1 MINGILLKELL
12 IKKAHIG
19 TRTWNK
25 DTAQF
30 LLGFRESPGIPKFS
44 IFNLEK
50 TLIGIS
56 EVLSFLN
63 SLAIQHFS
71 STNISSFETHPL
83 HIYKKNEGQ
92 ETYKSSESYFKR
104 KKNVSQ
110 ALKKKELKPQDLNP
124 SSNFSRPLSILILAT
139 NTSQEGSFQLNIFK
153 IFSKFQLTRSYY
165 SFSLMDT
172 RWVGGTLTNWK
183 QIAQSISLYS
193 NFKKKYSA
201 FLFKQ
206 NIRLP
211 LHQRNEKRY
220 KFLESM
226 ATELPDLIIVTNP
239 EENSLALK
247 EAKLAKIPVIGFINS
262 NLKPD
267 ILNLIDYVIP
277 GNNKSPEFIS
287 FCLHL
292 FFVVLKKIEK

>member
-1 MINGILLKELL
+1 MINDILLKELL
-12 IKKAHIG
+12 TKKAHIG
-19 TRTWNK
+19 TRTWNR

-30 LLGFRESPGIPKFS
+30 LLGFRESPGMPKYS

-56 EVLSFLN
+56 EVLFFLN
-63 SLAIQHFS
+63 SLAIHHF
-71 STNISSFETHPL
+71 
-83 HIYKKNEGQ
+83 
-92 ETYKSSESYFKR
+92 
-104 KKNVSQ
+104 
-110 ALKKKELKPQDLNP
+110 LKKKELKSQDLNP
-124 SSNFSRPLSILILAT
+124 SSSLRRPLSILILAT
-139 NTSQEGSFQLNIFK
+139 NTSQEGSFQLNIPK
-153 IFSKFQLTRSYY
+153 IFSKFQLARSNY

-172 RWVGGTLTNWK
+172 RWVGGTLTNCK

-211 LHQRNEKRY
+211 LHQRNDKRY
-220 KFLESM
+220 KFLASM
-226 ATELPDLIIVTNP
+226 ASGLPDLIIVTNP

-247 EAKLAKIPVIGFINS
+247 EAKIAKIPVIGFINS

-267 ILNLIDYVIP
+267 ILNLIDYAIP
-277 GNNKSPEFIS
+277 GNNKSPEFVS